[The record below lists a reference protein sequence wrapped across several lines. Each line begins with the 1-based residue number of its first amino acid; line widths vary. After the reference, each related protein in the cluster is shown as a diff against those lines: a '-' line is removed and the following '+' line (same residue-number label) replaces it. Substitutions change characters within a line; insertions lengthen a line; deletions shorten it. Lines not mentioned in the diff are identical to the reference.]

1 MVNAEF
7 AIPEDNILSTDDEAS
22 SEESFSA
29 EFEDQSIAYSGVD
42 LEQKNEAAAELSTDD
57 INTRPFESISDSN
70 ESIPEDKNDDQSSW
84 DGATEQIIEMLNKL
98 EGMFAAKIDRS
109 EYELE
114 TLKKQ
119 SEEIQEYKADL
130 YASILASVLR
140 PLVKTHAYMKRA
152 ILKTQA
158 SGADSIPL
166 DEFEFA
172 YDDVNDV
179 IEDSGVEIRSFEK
192 GDLFESNYMKISGQ
206 NKVVEPEKNKTV
218 SVVSSD
224 AYIFKNTVLEK
235 ARTVVNVYSDEQSL
249 AQNE

>member
-1 MVNAEF
+1 MTDEEVLSTQDGTAPRGEESPF
-7 AIPEDNILSTDDEAS
+7 EDSLLKEDSSQGSSDSLVGSEPENILIESPSDDCGFGPETYASCNPIGDDFADEGSDSRSTDAM
-22 SEESFSA
+22 
-29 EFEDQSIAYSGVD
+29 
-42 LEQKNEAAAELSTDD
+42 LEQILETLH
-57 INTRPFESISDSN
+57 R
-70 ESIPEDKNDDQSSW
+70 
-84 DGATEQIIEMLNKL
+84 L
-98 EGMFAAKIDRS
+98 EGAFAAKIDRS

-130 YASILASVLR
+130 YASILAPVLR

-166 DEFEFA
+166 NEFEFA

-192 GDLFESNYMKISGQ
+192 GDLFESSYMKISGQ
-206 NKVVEPEKNKTV
+206 NKVAEPEKNKTV